1 MTLHACRSDF
11 AEIDPALPL
20 VLPEDPGWAL
30 FVDLDGT
37 LCAYQDEPSRV
48 ALDDAQCET
57 LRALAL
63 RLDDALCI
71 LSGRA
76 DADLGRALRGCDIMR
91 CGEHGRA
98 ANSPQSASLEAELVA
113 VEATMAAL
121 AAGFDGAGAWVER
134 KPASCALHYRRAPQL
149 ADRLTHAL
157 RVAAQHCTELR
168 LIEGQCV
175 LEMAGRHESKGAALR
190 RLMREAP
197 FAGRVPVAI
206 GDDTTDEDA
215 FEAATALGG
224 FGVGVGARA
233 SVAARHRLVD
243 SAACNAWL
251 RTLAL
256 TPREVPH
263 A

>member
-1 MTLHACRSDF
+1 MTLHARRSDL

-20 VLPEDPGWAL
+20 VLPEEPGWAL

-37 LCAYQDEPSRV
+37 LCAYEDDPAAV
-48 ALDDAQCET
+48 ALDDAQCEL

-63 RLDDALCI
+63 RVDDALCI

-76 DADLGRALRGCDIMR
+76 DADLQRALRGCAVAR
-91 CGEHGRA
+91 CGEHGRN
-98 ANSPQSASLEAELVA
+98 ANSPPDPGLEAELVA

-149 ADRLTHAL
+149 ALRLTHAL
-157 RVAAQHCTELR
+157 RVAAERCTELR

-175 LEMAGRHESKGAALR
+175 LEMVGRHDSKGTALR
-190 RLMREAP
+190 RLMRDAP

-206 GDDTTDEDA
+206 GDDVTDEDA
-215 FEAATALGG
+215 FVAATALGG
-224 FGVGVGARA
+224 FGVGVGVRA
-233 SVAARHRLVD
+233 SVAARHRLAD

-251 RTLAL
+251 RVLAL